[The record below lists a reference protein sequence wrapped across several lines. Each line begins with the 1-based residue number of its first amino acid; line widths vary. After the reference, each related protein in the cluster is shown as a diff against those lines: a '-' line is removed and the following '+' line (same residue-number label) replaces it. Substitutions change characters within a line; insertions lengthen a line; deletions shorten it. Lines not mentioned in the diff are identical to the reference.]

1 MLVTAGEEWRIYLA
15 DKIEGRGTNLSPVVI
30 SIGLFL
36 RVTDLDGYFW
46 ANREE
51 ERDNGIDVNLSR
63 WEVVVKS
70 SI

>member
-15 DKIEGRGTNLSPVVI
+15 DKREARGANFSAPVI
-30 SIGLFL
+30 SRGLVL
-36 RVTDLDGYFW
+36 RVTDLEGYFW
-46 ANREE
+46 ANLEE
-51 ERDNGIDVNLSR
+51 ERDSGIDVNLSR